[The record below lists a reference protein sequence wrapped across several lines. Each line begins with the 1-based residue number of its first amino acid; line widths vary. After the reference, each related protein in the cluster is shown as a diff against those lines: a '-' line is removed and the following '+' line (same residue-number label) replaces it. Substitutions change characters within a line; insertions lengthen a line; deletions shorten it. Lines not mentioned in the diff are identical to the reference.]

1 MSVNVAD
8 ILAAPARIYY
18 APVGAAIPSETTIAY
33 DQAWG
38 GSWVSLG
45 STLTPVTFAYNQEL
59 FDIEVES
66 STIAVKRGRSKEEAT
81 IETTLAE
88 SLGVNLGLAFDGA
101 VTTTAAG
108 ASQKGFT
115 EVNAGG
121 KLLVSEY
128 AFGIESLYVNSAG
141 VQFPVRLFVW
151 KANAMLNGNLEFSK
165 KAATGIPLQIKALA
179 DVSKPIGQRL
189 LKFQKVTANA
199 TS

>member
-8 ILAAPARIYY
+8 ILVAPAKIYY
-18 APVGAAIPSETTIAY
+18 APVGTAIPSETTIAY

-45 STLTPVTFAYNQEL
+45 ATLTPVTFAYNQEL
-59 FDIEVES
+59 FDIEIEN

-88 SLGVNLGLAFDGA
+88 SLAVNLGLAFDA
-101 VTTTAAG
+101 TVTNTAAG
-108 ASQKGFT
+108 AGQKAYT
-115 EVNAGG
+115 SLDAGG
-121 KLLVSEY
+121 KTLVSEY

-141 VQFPVRLFVW
+141 VQFPVRLFIW
-151 KANAMLNGNLEFSK
+151 KANAILNGNLEFSK

-179 DVSKPIGQRL
+179 DMTKAIGQRL
-189 LKFQKVTANA
+189 LKFQKVTAAA